1 MANYR
6 DGVEPQYI
14 IAAIS
19 IAIIAVISWR
29 TLTSRPSRRR
39 QLILGAERC
48 PPQHHEARRFRQER
62 QNRSVR
68 VGRVRHGQLAPV
80 CLGATMSHMQVS
92 IRELR
97 NRTGDVVAAVQ
108 AGEPVT
114 LTSRGEPIADIVP
127 HRRRARWLP
136 GTWLGGELAE
146 RQADAALRSDLDRLA
161 GGTIDEL

>member
-1 MANYR
+1 MADHR
-6 DGVEPQYI
+6 DRVEPQFI

-19 IAIIAVISWR
+19 IVIIAVISWR
-29 TLTSRPSRRR
+29 TLTRDRRGDGTDPRSRTSS
-39 QLILGAERC
+39 
-48 PPQHHEARRFRQER
+48 PQHHEARRFPQER
-62 QNRSVR
+62 QNRTVR
-68 VGRVRHGQLAPV
+68 VGRVRHGQLARV

-127 HRRRARWLP
+127 HRRSARWLP